1 MELSDAICV
10 ISVQYINMASYTT
23 AANGQVIL
31 TSGAP
36 LHIPAAQTIQGGI
49 IEAAGAKTI
58 ASQAAAA
65 DHYQNMGAG
74 QKGAGRRRSRKTKHK
89 GKRKGKKSRKVR
101 RGGAQSLNMV
111 PLGLPTANSV
121 PGVNADDVL
130 KGSVDLKNQIVAD
143 KSYDHLRGATPITV
157 GGFRFRDAEELYP
170 GSGSQ
175 EDTKGQSKV
184 KHGRRSKRTHRR
196 GNRKSSHRRSRKRSR
211 V

>member
-1 MELSDAICV
+1 MELRDAICV

-36 LHIPAAQTIQGGI
+36 LHIPAAQNIQGGL
-49 IEAAGAKTI
+49 IEAASAKTL

-65 DHYQNMGAG
+65 DHYKNLGGG
-74 QKGAGRRRSRKTKHK
+74 QKGAGRRRSRKHK
-89 GKRKGKKSRKVR
+89 GKRKSRKVR

-130 KGSVDLKNQIVAD
+130 KGTVDLKNQIAAD
-143 KSYDHLRGATPITV
+143 KSYDHLRGATPIKL

-175 EDTKGQSKV
+175 EDTKGRSKV

>member
-23 AANGQVIL
+23 ASNGQVIL

-36 LHIPAAQTIQGGI
+36 LHIPAAQNVQGGL

-65 DHYQNMGAG
+65 DHYKNMGAG
-74 QKGAGRRRSRKTKHK
+74 QKGAGRRRSRKHK
-89 GKRKGKKSRKVR
+89 GKRKSRKVR

-111 PLGLPTANSV
+111 PHGLPTANSV

-196 GNRKSSHRRSRKRSR
+196 RHRKSSHRRSRKRSR